1 LPVITN
7 DTAAHSVASTTYS
20 QVQLVVHTRR
30 LTPSCRSLS
39 VPLGRFTAAAAPP
52 ARLAWPTILDANQSS
67 VSCSC
72 QPMREPHPLLPAPAL
87 NRAHL
92 GVAPTAV
99 QMGHGRRPGHRLRVH
114 VCVRDR
120 VEAIV
125 APSTQTTPN
134 AADGMMATCAGPH
147 MHTQTTQQAALL
159 GAALTRRP
167 MPRCLPAGSGAS
179 ASTSSDCV
187 PGARGVAL

>member
-1 LPVITN
+1 MPVITN

-30 LTPSCRSLS
+30 ADSIMPLALGAARPFHRSCTARSIG
-39 VPLGRFTAAAAPP
+39 V
-52 ARLAWPTILDANQSS
+52 PTILDANQSS

-72 QPMREPHPLLPAPAL
+72 QPMRERHPLLPAPAL
-87 NRAHL
+87 NRAYL

-167 MPRCLPAGSGAS
+167 IPRCPPAGSRAS
-179 ASTSSDCV
+179 ASPSSDCV
-187 PGARGVAL
+187 PSVRGVAL